1 LKLAC
6 AQTVAL
12 GDIGRPEQAAAIAEE
27 ATTLAEA
34 SHETAF
40 FQAII
45 LVVYHTEAL
54 IIGGCLAEAM
64 IVAERTRQR
73 CAGVPGIAQAFAA
86 AVSGMAALA
95 NGHLLTATQY
105 LRQAFTEFSARTD
118 GGSYHFGISYAEAL
132 ARTGDL
138 DAAGEVLAQ
147 VQQTRHPAH
156 AFRES
161 DDRLVAGW
169 LAAARGRT
177 SQAQA
182 QAHEAAEFARTHGQ
196 HGREVLCLQAA
207 IQFGDRHSADRLTEL
222 AELVEGPRAGLVTR
236 WAAAL
241 ADHDGDALLAVS
253 HELETMGDRIAA
265 ADAAAQASLVFHQR
279 NRRGPALTASGRA
292 DQLITSCGATTPATQ
307 AAAMRLPLT
316 DREREIATLI
326 SQGLSNCDIA
336 ETLTLSVRT
345 IEGHVYRACARV
357 GAANRAELA
366 QLIIQFAPP
375 HVLRRH

>member
-1 LKLAC
+1 LIAATSRLIQRLKLAC

-241 ADHDGDALLAVS
+241 AD
-253 HELETMGDRIAA
+253 
-265 ADAAAQASLVFHQR
+265 
-279 NRRGPALTASGRA
+279 
-292 DQLITSCGATTPATQ
+292 QLITSCGATTPATQ